1 MSEAEIID
9 TLGVDRKTIY
19 RVRRNYHEHGL
30 EKALQEKVRSG
41 APSKIEGRLAA
52 TLTRLACST
61 PPEGSAR
68 WTLRL
73 LTDKLIELK
82 AIDAISIATV
92 RTMLKTMNVNH
103 GSSSAG
109 AEAKSLGII
118 CGPWKTCSRFTKS
131 HMTLCVLS
139 CALMNGLVNSW
150 GMYSLRFP
158 CSLGDRNVKMTK
170 ISVMARAVFSWR
182 STPGDAGVLCR

>member
-1 MSEAEIID
+1 MPNKVYHVQLSDEAYLQLHQYVQGGHKSARAITRARILLLADEHLSDEEIIA

-19 RVRRNYHEHGL
+19 RVRKKYHEHGL

-41 APSKIEGRLAA
+41 APSKIDGRLEA
-52 TLTRLACST
+52 TLTMLACST

-82 AIDAISIATV
+82 TIDAISMETV
-92 RTMLKTMNVNH
+92 RTMLKKMNLNL

-109 AEAKSLGII
+109 A
-118 CGPWKTCSRFTKS
+118 
-131 HMTLCVLS
+131 
-139 CALMNGLVNSW
+139 
-150 GMYSLRFP
+150 
-158 CSLGDRNVKMTK
+158 
-170 ISVMARAVFSWR
+170 
-182 STPGDAGVLCR
+182 

>member
-1 MSEAEIID
+1 MSDADIID

-82 AIDAISIATV
+82 AIDAISSETV
-92 RTMLKTMNVNH
+92 RTILNTMNFNH

-109 AEAKSLGII
+109 ASAKSLGIL
-118 CGPWKTCSRFTKS
+118 CGTWKTCSRLTKS
-131 HMTLCVLS
+131 HMPLCVLS
-139 CALMNGLVNSW
+139 LAVMHGLVTSW

-158 CSLGDRNVKMTK
+158 
-170 ISVMARAVFSWR
+170 
-182 STPGDAGVLCR
+182 

>member
-1 MSEAEIID
+1 LSDEAYLQLHQYVQGGHKSARAITRARILLLADEHLSDAEIIA

-19 RVRRNYHEHGL
+19 RVRKKYHEHGL

-41 APSKIEGRLAA
+41 APSKIDGRLEA
-52 TLTRLACST
+52 TLTMLACST

-82 AIDAISIATV
+82 TIDAISMETV
-92 RTMLKTMNVNH
+92 RTMLKKMNLNL

-109 AEAKSLGII
+109 A
-118 CGPWKTCSRFTKS
+118 
-131 HMTLCVLS
+131 
-139 CALMNGLVNSW
+139 
-150 GMYSLRFP
+150 
-158 CSLGDRNVKMTK
+158 
-170 ISVMARAVFSWR
+170 
-182 STPGDAGVLCR
+182 